1 MCFYNNSQE
10 ELKGSIPSE
19 FAIIDSATG
28 LMNQSLQKA
37 KTEIHPENEYIVGS
51 YRWFTY
57 SADLTG
63 LRLICIE
70 DLTTGTVTTTTIA
83 NPTKRTAAHKAWAG
97 ARQSRAA
104 GMPWEILHEMGEKGV
119 DPDQKLEEMFRGY
132 GHASVGDMAR
142 LTVDFGKIPMHLC
155 LALFHEGSLN
165 SGQEKSTRYQAA
177 FGKAILHPLRHYVPE
192 SLPKEELEDLE
203 KEYQSF
209 GIESLELFAKHRA
222 VLLRAFEQYY
232 QADTTKP
239 DQRSALTSRVLDCVR
254 YFLLFGQWSGMSFET
269 SARDWSRIIAEL
281 KASPLAYY
289 QKIAVQIEKLLAP
302 TKEEEEALDYKAEA
316 PGLIRHTAPLFTA
329 NRNLHALK
337 QFLEKQTDLL
347 QSVSIYSG
355 SPEHMNQRVS
365 LIEPLYT
372 EGDRLAA
379 SYALLLWPGLERQQL
394 LNWIHTQVSET
405 KKAISAIIFSGHTNY
420 CELPGFGRTT
430 RMTLVMESFLGELRD
445 LNRHR
450 AWGRFFPLPLVF
462 GERLTKETIAQI
474 IARGFGLPLY
484 LTDIEAFA
492 EHKAAFEQ
500 DLIAYY
506 TKLQMFL
513 EKVSALY
520 QDTIDYGFV
529 LNLLPLAH
537 RVDLWMHGDPKQ
549 AAYLTAQRSRPGGH
563 INYRSLA
570 FEANQLLARNDPY
583 LSGMQLSKK
592 PDPSSRAEF
601 FDRS

>member
-1 MCFYNNSQE
+1 MNHS
-10 ELKGSIPSE
+10 LK
-19 FAIIDSATG
+19 
-28 LMNQSLQKA
+28 KA

-51 YRWFTY
+51 YRWFAY
-57 SADLTG
+57 PADLTG

-70 DLTTGTVTTTTIA
+70 DLTTGTIITTTIA

-165 SGQEKSTRYQAA
+165 SGQEKSTRYQTA
-177 FGKAILHPLRHYVPE
+177 FGKAILHPLRLYVPE
-192 SLPKEELEDLE
+192 SLPKAGLENLE

-222 VLLRAFEQYY
+222 VLLRAFEEYY

-239 DQRSALTSRVLDCVR
+239 DQRGALTSRVLDCVR

-281 KASPLAYY
+281 KASPLSYY
-289 QKIAVQIEKLLAP
+289 QSVAVQIEKLLAP
-302 TKEEEEALDYKAEA
+302 TKEEEEALEYKAEA
-316 PGLIRHTAPLFTA
+316 PGLIRHTAPLSTA
-329 NRNLHALK
+329 NRNLHTLK
-337 QFLEKQTDLL
+337 RFLEEQTNLL
-347 QSVSIYSG
+347 QCVSISRG
-355 SPEHMNQRVS
+355 SPERVDQRVK
-365 LIEPLYT
+365 LIEPMYT
-372 EGDRLAA
+372 EGDRLTA
-379 SYALLLWPGLERQQL
+379 SYALLLWPGLERVQL
-394 LNWIHTQVSET
+394 LNWIHSQDVET

-420 CELPGFGRTT
+420 GEMPGFARTT

-462 GERLTKETIAQI
+462 GERMTIETIAQI

-500 DLIAYY
+500 DLVSYY
-506 TKLQMFL
+506 MKLQKFL
-513 EKVSALY
+513 EKVSATF
-520 QDTIDYGFV
+520 QDTIDYGFA
-529 LNLLPLAH
+529 LNLLPLAQ

-570 FEANQLLARNDPY
+570 YEANQLLTRSDPY

-592 PDPSSRAEF
+592 PDPSSREEF

>member
-1 MCFYNNSQE
+1 MGN
-10 ELKGSIPSE
+10 
-19 FAIIDSATG
+19 
-28 LMNQSLQKA
+28 MNQSFQKA
-37 KTEIHPENEYIVGS
+37 KTEIRPEKEYILDS

-57 SADLTG
+57 SAVVTG

-70 DLTTGTVTTTTIA
+70 DLTTGTVITTTVA
-83 NPTKRTAAHKAWAG
+83 NPTQRTAAHKAWAG

-142 LTVDFGKIPMHLC
+142 LTVDLGKIPMHLC

-177 FGKAILHPLRHYVPE
+177 FGKAILHPLRLYVPE
-192 SLPKEELEDLE
+192 SLPKAELEDLE

-222 VLLRAFEQYY
+222 ALLSAFEQYY
-232 QADTTKP
+232 RADTTKP

-281 KASPLAYY
+281 KASPLSYY
-289 QKIAVQIEKLLAP
+289 QKVAAQIEKLLAP
-302 TKEEEEALDYKAEA
+302 TTEEEEALDYKAEA
-316 PGLIRHTAPLFTA
+316 PGLIRHTAPLLTT

-337 QFLEKQTDLL
+337 QFLVERTDLL
-347 QSVSIYSG
+347 QSVPIDSG
-355 SPEHMNQRVS
+355 SPKRVDQHVS
-365 LIEPLYT
+365 LIEPMYT
-372 EGDRLAA
+372 EGDRLVA
-379 SYALLLWPGLERQQL
+379 SYSLLLWPGLEREQL
-394 LNWIHTQVSET
+394 LKWIHTQDNET
-405 KKAISAIIFSGHTNY
+405 KKAISTIIFSGHTNY

-430 RMTLVMESFLGELRD
+430 RMTLVMESFLGEVRD

-450 AWGRFFPLPLVF
+450 AWGRFMPLPLVF
-462 GERLTKETIAQI
+462 GERLTKEVIEQI

-484 LTDIEAFA
+484 LTDIQAFA
-492 EHKAAFEQ
+492 DYKMAFEQ
-500 DLIAYY
+500 DLVAYY
-506 TKLQMFL
+506 TKLQKYL
-513 EKVSALY
+513 EKVSITY
-520 QDTIDYGFV
+520 HDTIDYAFV

-549 AAYLTAQRSRPGGH
+549 AAYFTAQRSRPGGH

-570 FEANQLLARNDPY
+570 YDANQLLVKYDPY
-583 LSGMQLSKK
+583 LSGMQLPRK
-592 PDPSSRAEF
+592 PDPTSRAEF

>member
-1 MCFYNNSQE
+1 
-10 ELKGSIPSE
+10 
-19 FAIIDSATG
+19 
-28 LMNQSLQKA
+28 MNQPPQKV
-37 KTEIHPENEYIVGS
+37 KTVLHPENEYIAGP

-70 DLTTGTVTTTTIA
+70 DLTTGTIITTTIA

-155 LALFHEGSLN
+155 LALFYEGSLN

-177 FGKAILHPLRHYVPE
+177 FGKAVLHPLRLYVPE

-203 KEYQSF
+203 KAYQSF
-209 GIESLELFAKHRA
+209 GIESLELFSKHRA
-222 VLLRAFEQYY
+222 VLLRAFEEYY
-232 QADTTKP
+232 QVDTTKP
-239 DQRSALTSRVLDCVR
+239 DQRGALTSRVLDCVR
-254 YFLLFGQWSGMSFET
+254 YYLLFGQWSGMSFET

-281 KASPLAYY
+281 KASPFIYY
-289 QKIAVQIEKLLAP
+289 QKVAVQIEKLLAP
-302 TKEEEEALDYKAEA
+302 TKEEEESLDYKAEA

-329 NRNLHALK
+329 NKNLHVLK
-337 QFLEKQTDLL
+337 QFLEEQTDML
-347 QSVSIYSG
+347 QNVSIYSN
-355 SPEHMNQRVS
+355 SPERVDQHVS
-365 LIEPLYT
+365 LIESLYT

-379 SYALLLWPGLERQQL
+379 SYALLLWPGLERAQL
-394 LNWIHTQVSET
+394 LNWIHTQNSET
-405 KKAISAIIFSGHTNY
+405 KKTISAIIYSGHNNY
-420 CELPGFGRTT
+420 VELPGFGRTT

-484 LTDIEAFA
+484 LTDVAAFV
-492 EHKAAFEQ
+492 EHKSAFEQ
-500 DLIAYY
+500 GLVAYY

-513 EKVSALY
+513 EKVSASY

-549 AAYLTAQRSRPGGH
+549 VAYFTAQRTRPGGH

-570 FEANQLLARNDPY
+570 YEANQLIAMSDPY

-592 PDPSSRAEF
+592 PDPSSREEF

>member
-1 MCFYNNSQE
+1 
-10 ELKGSIPSE
+10 
-19 FAIIDSATG
+19 
-28 LMNQSLQKA
+28 MNQSLQKA
-37 KTEIHPENEYIVGS
+37 KTEIRPENEYIVGS

-57 SADLTG
+57 SADMTG
-63 LRLICIE
+63 LRLICVE
-70 DLTTGTVTTTTIA
+70 DLSTGTVTTTTIA
-83 NPTKRTAAHKAWAG
+83 NPTKRTAAHKAWSG

-119 DPDQKLEEMFRGY
+119 DPDQKLEEMFRSY

-142 LTVDFGKIPMHLC
+142 LTVDLGKIPMHLC

-177 FGKAILHPLRHYVPE
+177 FGKAILHPLRLYVSE
-192 SLPKEELEDLE
+192 SLPKEDLEDLE

-209 GIESLELFAKHRA
+209 GIESLELFAKHKA

-232 QADTTKP
+232 RADTTKP
-239 DQRSALTSRVLDCVR
+239 DQRGALTSRVLDCVR

-281 KASPLAYY
+281 KASPLTYY
-289 QKIAVQIEKLLAP
+289 QKVAAQIEKLLAP

-316 PGLIRHTAPLFTA
+316 PGLIRHTAPLLTT

-337 QFLEKQTDLL
+337 QFLEEQTDLL

-355 SPEHMNQRVS
+355 SPEHVNQRVS

-379 SYALLLWPGLERQQL
+379 SYALLLWPGLVREQL
-394 LNWIHTQVSET
+394 LNWIHTQDSET
-405 KKAISAIIFSGHTNY
+405 KKAISTIIFSGHTNY

-430 RMTLVMESFLGELRD
+430 HMTLVMESFLGELRD

-462 GERLTKETIAQI
+462 GERLTKETLEQI

-484 LTDIEAFA
+484 LTDIETFA
-492 EHKAAFEQ
+492 DYKATFEQ
-500 DLIAYY
+500 DLAGYY
-506 TKLQMFL
+506 TKLQKFL
-513 EKVSALY
+513 EKVSATY
-520 QDTIDYGFV
+520 RNSIDYGFA
-529 LNLLPLAH
+529 LDLLPLAH

-549 AAYLTAQRSRPGGH
+549 AAYFTAQRSRPGGH

-570 FEANQLLARNDPY
+570 YEANELLIKYDPY

-592 PDPSSRAEF
+592 PDPTSRDEF

>member
-1 MCFYNNSQE
+1 
-10 ELKGSIPSE
+10 
-19 FAIIDSATG
+19 
-28 LMNQSLQKA
+28 MNQSLQKA
-37 KTEIHPENEYIVGS
+37 KTEIHPDHEYVIDC
-51 YRWFTY
+51 YRWFSY
-57 SADLTG
+57 PAGLTG

-70 DLTTGTVTTTTIA
+70 DLITGTITTTTIA

-155 LALFHEGSLN
+155 LAFFHEGSLN

-177 FGKAILHPLRHYVPE
+177 FGKAILHPLRLYVPD

-209 GIESLELFAKHRA
+209 GVVSLELFAKHRA
-222 VLLRAFEQYY
+222 VLLRAFEEYY

-239 DQRSALTSRVLDCVR
+239 DQRGALTSRVLDCVR

-281 KASPLAYY
+281 KASPLSYY
-289 QKIAVQIEKLLAP
+289 QKVAVQIEKLLAP
-302 TKEEEEALDYKAEA
+302 SKEEEEALGYKAEA

-337 QFLEKQTDLL
+337 QFLEEQTDLL

-355 SPEHMNQRVS
+355 SPERVDQRVS
-365 LIEPLYT
+365 LVEPMYT

-379 SYALLLWPGLERQQL
+379 SYALLLWPGLDRAQL
-394 LNWIHTQVSET
+394 LNWIHTQGSET

-420 CELPGFGRTT
+420 SELPTFGRTT

-462 GERLTKETIAQI
+462 GERLAKETIVQI

-492 EHKAAFEQ
+492 EYKVAIEL
-500 DLIAYY
+500 DLVAYY
-506 TKLQMFL
+506 SKLQMFL
-513 EKVSALY
+513 EKVSASY

-570 FEANQLLARNDPY
+570 YEANQLLAKSDPY

-592 PDPSSRAEF
+592 PDPSSQEEF

>member
-1 MCFYNNSQE
+1 
-10 ELKGSIPSE
+10 
-19 FAIIDSATG
+19 
-28 LMNQSLQKA
+28 MNQSLQNA
-37 KTEIHPENEYIVGS
+37 KTNIHPENEYIVGC

-57 SADLTG
+57 PADLTG

-70 DLTTGTVTTTTIA
+70 DLTTGTITTTTIA

-155 LALFHEGSLN
+155 LALFYEGSLN

-177 FGKAILHPLRHYVPE
+177 FGKAVLHPLRLYVPE
-192 SLPKEELEDLE
+192 SLPKEALEDLE

-222 VLLRAFEQYY
+222 VLLRAFEEYY
-232 QADTTKP
+232 KVDTTKP
-239 DQRSALTSRVLDCVR
+239 DQRGALTSRVLDCVR
-254 YFLLFGQWSGMSFET
+254 YLLLFGQWSGMSFET

-281 KASPLAYY
+281 KASPLTYY
-289 QKIAVQIEKLLAP
+289 QKVAVQIEKLLAP

-329 NRNLHALK
+329 NKNLHSLK
-337 QFLEKQTDLL
+337 QFLEEQTDML
-347 QSVSIYSG
+347 QSVSICSG
-355 SPEHMNQRVS
+355 SPERVDQHVIM
-365 LIEPLYT
+365 IEPLYT
-372 EGDRLAA
+372 EGERLAA
-379 SYALLLWPGLERQQL
+379 SYALLLWPGLERAQL
-394 LNWIHTQVSET
+394 LNWTHAQDSET
-405 KKAISAIIFSGHTNY
+405 KKTISAIIFSGHSNY
-420 CELPGFGRTT
+420 GELPGFGRTT

-450 AWGRFFPLPLVF
+450 AWGRFFPLPLIF
-462 GERLTKETIAQI
+462 GESLTKETIAQI

-484 LTDIEAFA
+484 LTDIAAFA

-500 DLIAYY
+500 DLAAYY
-506 TKLQMFL
+506 TKLHMFL
-513 EKVSALY
+513 EKVSASY

-549 AAYLTAQRSRPGGH
+549 AAYFTAQRSRPGGH

-570 FEANQLLARNDPY
+570 YEANQLLVKSDPY

-592 PDPSSRAEF
+592 PDPSSQKEF

>member
-1 MCFYNNSQE
+1 
-10 ELKGSIPSE
+10 
-19 FAIIDSATG
+19 
-28 LMNQSLQKA
+28 MNQSLQKA
-37 KTEIHPENEYIVGS
+37 KTEIRPEKEYIVGS

-57 SADLTG
+57 SADVTG

-70 DLTTGTVTTTTIA
+70 DLTTGTITTTTVA
-83 NPTKRTAAHKAWAG
+83 NSTKRTAAHKAWAG

-119 DPDQKLEEMFRGY
+119 DPDQKLEEMFHGY

-165 SGQEKSTRYQAA
+165 AGQEKSTRYQAA
-177 FGKAILHPLRHYVPE
+177 FGKAILHPLHLYIPE
-192 SLPKEELEDLE
+192 SLPKEDLKDVE

-222 VLLRAFEQYY
+222 TLLRAFEQYY
-232 QADTTKP
+232 RADTTKP
-239 DQRSALTSRVLDCVR
+239 DQKSALTSRVLDCVR

-281 KASPLAYY
+281 KASPLSYY
-289 QKIAVQIEKLLAP
+289 QKVAAQIEKLLAP
-302 TKEEEEALDYKAEA
+302 TREEEEALDYKAEA
-316 PGLIRHTAPLFTA
+316 PGLIRHTAAFLAT

-337 QFLEKQTDLL
+337 QFLEEQTDLL

-355 SPEHMNQRVS
+355 SPKRVDQRVS
-365 LIEPLYT
+365 LIEPVYT
-372 EGDRLAA
+372 EGDRLVA
-379 SYALLLWPGLERQQL
+379 SYALLLWPGLERKQL
-394 LNWIHTQVSET
+394 FNWIHTQDSGT
-405 KKAISAIIFSGHTNY
+405 KKAISTIIFSGHTNY

-462 GERLTKETIAQI
+462 GERLTKETIEQI

-484 LTDIEAFA
+484 LTDIPAFA
-492 EHKAAFEQ
+492 DYKTAFEQ
-500 DLIAYY
+500 DLVAYY
-506 TKLQMFL
+506 TKLQKFL
-513 EKVSALY
+513 ENVSATY
-520 QDTIDYGFV
+520 RDTIDYAFV

-537 RVDLWMHGDPKQ
+537 QVDLWMHGDPKQ
-549 AAYLTAQRSRPGGH
+549 AAYFTAQRSRPGGH

-570 FEANQLLARNDPY
+570 YEANQLLVMCDPY
-583 LSGMQLSKK
+583 LSGMHLSRN
-592 PDPSSRAEF
+592 PDPTSREEF

>member
-1 MCFYNNSQE
+1 LYFDNNSQE
-10 ELKGSIPSE
+10 KLKVRYCCHR
-19 FAIIDSATG
+19 FHNKF
-28 LMNQSLQKA
+28 MNQPLQKV
-37 KTEIHPENEYIVGS
+37 KKDLHPENEYIVGP

-57 SADLTG
+57 PTDLTG

-70 DLTTGTVTTTTIA
+70 DLTTDTITTTTIA

-177 FGKAILHPLRHYVPE
+177 FGKAVLHPLRLYVPE
-192 SLPKEELEDLE
+192 SLPKGELEDLE

-222 VLLRAFEQYY
+222 VLLRAFEEYY
-232 QADTTKP
+232 QVDTTKP
-239 DQRSALTSRVLDCVR
+239 DQRGALTSRVLDCVR
-254 YFLLFGQWSGMSFET
+254 YYLLFGQWSGMSFET

-281 KASPLAYY
+281 KASPLTYY
-289 QKIAVQIEKLLAP
+289 QKVAVQIEKLLAP

-316 PGLIRHTAPLFTA
+316 PGLIRHTAPLFIA
-329 NRNLHALK
+329 NQNLHALK
-337 QFLEKQTDLL
+337 LFLEEQTDML
-347 QSVSIYSG
+347 QNVSIYSG
-355 SPEHMNQRVS
+355 LPERVDQHVS

-372 EGDRLAA
+372 EGDRLVA
-379 SYALLLWPGLERQQL
+379 SYALLLWPGLERAKL
-394 LNWIHTQVSET
+394 LNWIHAQDSET
-405 KKAISAIIFSGHTNY
+405 KKTISVIIFSGHSNY
-420 CELPGFGRTT
+420 GELPGFGRTT

-484 LTDIEAFA
+484 LTDIAAFA
-492 EHKAAFEQ
+492 EHKAAFEK
-500 DLIAYY
+500 DLVAYY
-506 TKLQMFL
+506 KKLQMFL
-513 EKVSALY
+513 DKVSALY

-549 AAYLTAQRSRPGGH
+549 AAYFTAQRSRPGGH

-570 FEANQLLARNDPY
+570 YEANQLLTESDLCLYGLR
-583 LSGMQLSKK
+583 LSKK
-592 PDPSSRAEF
+592 PDPSSQEEF

>member
-1 MCFYNNSQE
+1 
-10 ELKGSIPSE
+10 
-19 FAIIDSATG
+19 
-28 LMNQSLQKA
+28 MNQSLHKA
-37 KTEIHPENEYIVGS
+37 KTEIYPESEYIEGS

-57 SADLTG
+57 PADLTG

-70 DLTTGTVTTTTIA
+70 DLTTGTITTTTIA

-104 GMPWEILHEMGEKGV
+104 GMPWEILYEMGEKGV
-119 DPDQKLEEMFRGY
+119 DPDQKLEEMFHGY

-142 LTVDFGKIPMHLC
+142 LAVDFGRIPMHLC

-177 FGKAILHPLRHYVPE
+177 FGKAVLHPLQLYVPE
-192 SLPKEELEDLE
+192 SFPKEELEDLE

-222 VLLRAFEQYY
+222 TLLRAFEEYY
-232 QADTTKP
+232 DVDTAKS
-239 DQRSALTSRVLDCVR
+239 DQRGALTSRVLDCVR

-281 KASPLAYY
+281 KASPLSYY
-289 QKIAVQIEKLLAP
+289 QRVAGQIEKLLAP

-337 QFLEKQTDLL
+337 QFLEEHTDLL
-347 QSVSIYSG
+347 QSVSKYSG
-355 SPEHMNQRVS
+355 SPQRVDQHVS

-379 SYALLLWPGLERQQL
+379 SYALLLWPGLERVQL
-394 LNWIHTQVSET
+394 LSWIHAQDSET
-405 KKAISAIIFSGHTNY
+405 KKAISTIIFSGHTNY

-462 GERLTKETIAQI
+462 GERLTMETIAQI
-474 IARGFGLPLY
+474 IGRGFGLPLY
-484 LTDIEAFA
+484 LTAIEAFA

-500 DLIAYY
+500 DLVAYY
-506 TKLQMFL
+506 TKLQVFL
-513 EKVSALY
+513 EKVSASYL
-520 QDTIDYGFV
+520 DTIDYAFV
-529 LNLLPLAH
+529 LNLLPLAQ

-563 INYRSLA
+563 INYRALA
-570 FEANQLLARNDPY
+570 YEANQLIAKSDSY
-583 LSGMQLSKK
+583 FTGMQLSKK
-592 PDPSSRAEF
+592 PDPSSKEEF

>member
-1 MCFYNNSQE
+1 
-10 ELKGSIPSE
+10 
-19 FAIIDSATG
+19 
-28 LMNQSLQKA
+28 MNQPLQKA
-37 KTEIHPENEYIVGS
+37 KTEIHPENEYTVGT

-57 SADLTG
+57 PADLTG

-70 DLTTGTVTTTTIA
+70 DLTTGTITTTTIA

-155 LALFHEGSLN
+155 LALFNEGSLN

-177 FGKAILHPLRHYVPE
+177 FGRAVLHPLRLYVPE

-203 KEYQSF
+203 REYQTF

-222 VLLRAFEQYY
+222 VLLRAFEEYY
-232 QADTTKP
+232 QVGTTKP
-239 DQRSALTSRVLDCVR
+239 DRRGALTSRVLDCVR

-281 KASPLAYY
+281 KASPLTYY
-289 QKIAVQIEKLLAP
+289 QKVAAQIEKLLAP
-302 TKEEEEALDYKAEA
+302 TIEEEEALDYKAEA
-316 PGLIRHTAPLFTA
+316 PGLIRHTDPLFTA
-329 NRNLHALK
+329 NRNLGALK
-337 QFLEKQTDLL
+337 QFLQKQTDML
-347 QSVSIYSG
+347 QSVSIYSS
-355 SPEHMNQRVS
+355 SPERVDQHVS

-379 SYALLLWPGLERQQL
+379 TYALLLWPGLERAQL
-394 LNWIHTQVSET
+394 LNWIHTQKSEI
-405 KKAISAIIFSGHTNY
+405 KKAMSAIIFSGHSNY
-420 CELPGFGRTT
+420 DELPVFGRTT
-430 RMTLVMESFLGELRD
+430 RMTFVMESFLGEIRD

-450 AWGRFFPLPLVF
+450 AWGRFYPLPLVF

-484 LTDIEAFA
+484 LTDIAAFA

-500 DLIAYY
+500 DLAAYY
-506 TKLQMFL
+506 TKLQLFL
-513 EKVSALY
+513 EKVSASY

-549 AAYLTAQRSRPGGH
+549 AAYFTAQRSRPGGH

-570 FEANQLLARNDPY
+570 YEANQLLAMSDPY

-592 PDPSSRAEF
+592 PDPSSQEEF